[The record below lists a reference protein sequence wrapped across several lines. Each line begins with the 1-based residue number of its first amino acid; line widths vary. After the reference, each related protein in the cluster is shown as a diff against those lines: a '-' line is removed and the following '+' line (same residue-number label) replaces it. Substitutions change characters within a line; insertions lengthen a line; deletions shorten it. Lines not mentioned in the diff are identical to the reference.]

1 MIFLYYIGIGLIVAL
16 LRSVICMIKCVK
28 MGIDLDT
35 LNKFTYS
42 YMSIT
47 IWSILI
53 GLIIWPIRVILF
65 NKYEKDI
72 INSCLKYKRE
82 LKELEESE

>member
-1 MIFLYYIGIGLIVAL
+1 MIFLYYIGIGLIVVL
-16 LRSVICMIKCVK
+16 IRSIMYMVKCLK

-47 IWSILI
+47 VWSVLI
-53 GLIIWPIRVILF
+53 GIIIWPIRVILF

-72 INSCLKYKRE
+72 IDSCLKYK
-82 LKELEESE
+82 KELEELEESK